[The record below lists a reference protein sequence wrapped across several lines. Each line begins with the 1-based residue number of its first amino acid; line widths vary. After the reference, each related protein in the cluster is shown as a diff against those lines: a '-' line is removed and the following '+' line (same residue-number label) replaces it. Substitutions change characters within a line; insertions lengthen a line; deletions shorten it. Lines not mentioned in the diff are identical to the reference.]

1 MRPRGSAAA
10 KSKRLCSNPV
20 FYAGERY
27 TPFGVLKRGEGTTT
41 TVLVLRDFPDSVLV
55 LLLRSVLF
63 PYHRRR
69 ATPLLRRYGLALPY
83 GTAIY
88 DSRACHPVY
97 HSGYPAGY
105 AILYAIRVPSR
116 CMPCCMN
123 GVARKGRGKKFVAY
137 QGRSFMN
144 SCRNRSQTAASVC
157 PAHALLSFD
166 VSRGRHC
173 RSSMTRI

>member
-105 AILYAIRVPSR
+105 AILYAIRVPA
-116 CMPCCMN
+116 
-123 GVARKGRGKKFVAY
+123 GYAI
-137 QGRSFMN
+137 
-144 SCRNRSQTAASVC
+144 SCV
-157 PAHALLSFD
+157 
-166 VSRGRHC
+166 
-173 RSSMTRI
+173 